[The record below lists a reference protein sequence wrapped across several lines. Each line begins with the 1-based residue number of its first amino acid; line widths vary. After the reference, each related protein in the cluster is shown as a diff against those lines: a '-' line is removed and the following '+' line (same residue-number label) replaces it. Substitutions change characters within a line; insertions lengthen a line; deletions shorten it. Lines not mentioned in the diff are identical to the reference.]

1 MMMYTNIAILQKYH
15 DEKTNPKIGKLT
27 APFAKAYFD
36 DLGRARLVADLVLM
50 NVTAPPAIEPT
61 VTPNLANPNGVN
73 VVGV

>member
-36 DLGRARLVADLVLM
+36 DLGRA
-50 NVTAPPAIEPT
+50 
-61 VTPNLANPNGVN
+61 
-73 VVGV
+73 